1 MLIVRRLGFDA
12 MSSDSEMEKSEDELS
27 SRSYDNDSDE
37 DDESNF
43 LDSHGS
49 TMNNNESESE

>member
-1 MLIVRRLGFDA
+1 MGFDA

-27 SRSYDNDSDE
+27 SRRFYSDDGTDE
-37 DDESNF
+37 GDESNF

-49 TMNNNESESE
+49 SMNNNNDDESESE